1 MQFTKAEEYGLIG
14 MIYLARQP
22 RGTVVSL
29 GEISRAEKIPDKF
42 LAKIFQ
48 SLTKTGIV
56 KSHRGVRGG
65 FSLSKTPR
73 RISMGEVIR
82 SVQGDGDPM
91 KCIFERKVCNRI
103 DTCPIRK
110 TVLEARKQMFTVY
123 NRHSLKELAEH
134 FPAR

>member
-22 RGTVVSL
+22 RGTIVSL

-48 SLTKTGIV
+48 NLTKTGIV

-65 FSLSKTPR
+65 FSLMKTPR
-73 RISMGEVIR
+73 KVSMGEILE
-82 SVQGDGDPM
+82 SIQGNGDAM
-91 KCIFERKVCNRI
+91 KCVFQRKACTRV
-103 DTCPIRK
+103 DTCPIRA
-110 TVLEARKQMFTVY
+110 VVMDARKQMFTAY
-123 NRHSLKELAEH
+123 NRHSLKELAAQ
-134 FPAR
+134 F